1 MGILQR
7 IFGRERRNVET
18 VEVDDALRRALAGAT
33 DHEAAL
39 NIPAVSAC
47 VDFISGK
54 VAELPVKLFR
64 DNNGRAEEITSDDRL
79 RLLNDNTGDL
89 LDCFQMKQ
97 ALVRDYLVHG
107 AGYLYPE
114 MWRNYVLSLRYIE
127 HRSVAVS
134 KGADP
139 IFKTAFYTIGDKMFM
154 EDELVRLLRNSA
166 DGVTGKSILDEH
178 RELLSAAYK
187 EIVYERYLVE
197 TGGNKKGFLQTD
209 QKVDKEVLEE
219 IRQRWKELYSNNE
232 SNMMVLNSGLK
243 FTESSNT
250 SVEMQLNENKVRNNE
265 LICQMFG
272 LSPAV
277 ISGKATPDEFISA
290 IKTAVIPVVTAFE
303 TALNKGLLLP
313 SEREELYFRMD
324 VSELLKGDILKR
336 YQAYQVGLQAGFLQY
351 DEVRYKE
358 DLEPYGWNW
367 MKLGLQ
373 DVLFDVRTQTV
384 YTPNT
389 NQQVRLDAKK
399 LIDNGSDDGI
409 LEERND
415 GSHYTKDEHGR
426 FTGSTGSGGSGGSG
440 GGVSESGISGKHE
453 NANGQNSVDLKYLK
467 SEEYKNKFKGIT
479 GNTKV
484 DEQLYQQSK
493 AILTHRNGTDKED
506 MCLIDSRTGKIV
518 GHQSNS
524 KVDFSVEYNSSI
536 ENAIKNNPR
545 DTLISI
551 HNHST
556 NNPPT
561 GSDIVSNGSNGYKLG
576 VVATHNGKVFTYKAG
591 NKPFTAT
598 GFGKQVDKYRGL
610 GYTEYDAIINV
621 LTDFSVQYGV
631 EWSER

>member
-134 KGADP
+134 KGADT

-178 RELLSAAYK
+178 KELLSAAYK

-250 SVEMQLNENKVRNNE
+250 SVEMQLNENKVRNND

-389 NQQVRLDAKK
+389 NQTVKLGAKK

-409 LEERND
+409 MEERGGDHNVNW
-415 GSHYTKDEHGR
+415 TKGEHGY
-426 FTGSTGSGGSGGSG
+426 FTGSVGSSGGSGSS
-440 GGVSESGISGKHE
+440 SETKDLSDKSYEDIIDMKGKM
-453 NANGQNSVDLKYLK
+453 SDVDVRKWYL
-467 SEEYKNKFKGIT
+467 
-479 GNTKV
+479 
-484 DEQLYQQSK
+484 
-493 AILTHRNGTDKED
+493 AHDKTIPD
-506 MCLIDSRTGKIV
+506 LIDKSLPIEEQAKQACELRNEFRTQARNLMADQKKRKELDITDPNKTFEELVSDKMSRKNLTRQQAIEDIIITSTKTR
-518 GHQSNS
+518 
-524 KVDFSVEYNSSI
+524 KSVNQ
-536 ENAIKNNPR
+536 
-545 DTLISI
+545 
-551 HNHST
+551 
-556 NNPPT
+556 
-561 GSDIVSNGSNGYKLG
+561 KLG
-576 VVATHNGKVFTYKAG
+576 
-591 NKPFTAT
+591 
-598 GFGKQVDKYRGL
+598 L
-610 GYTEYDAIINV
+610 E
-621 LTDFSVQYGV
+621 
-631 EWSER
+631 E